1 MVNIQHLV
9 VVCGL
14 AFCSNLIYGLTSFGA
29 GIVFQ
34 CGWHM
39 AELAHLVE
47 GGMNKGTSNL
57 AAFMFITRALQ
68 VSSCNRNCFVHCVS
82 LSLLYFNC
90 WAFVTRAS
98 YFIHSI

>member
-1 MVNIQHLV
+1 MVNVQHLAV
-9 VVCGL
+9 LAGL

-39 AELAHLVE
+39 AELAQLVE

-68 VSSCNRNCFVHCVS
+68 VKVFSLVLHCAVS
-82 LSLLYFNC
+82 PGLFNK
-90 WAFVTRAS
+90 
-98 YFIHSI
+98 